1 MHRHALT
8 DEQWELL
15 EPLIPQTTAKTGRPA
30 KDRRLMLD
38 GILWVLATGAPWR
51 DLPERFGSCKTVH
64 RYFTRWRAVGIF
76 ERILNTLQIR
86 LDEKG
91 LIDWELW
98 CVDGASV
105 RASRAAGG
113 ADKKVSSDIP
123 TNPTTTHWADHAVDS
138 ARNSIWSLTAVEL
151 PLRSKSRPARCT
163 NQPAANRRWPGR

>member
-15 EPLIPQTTAKTGRPA
+15 LPLIPQSTAKTGRPA
-30 KDRRLMLD
+30 KDARLMLD

-64 RYFTRWRAVGIF
+64 RYFTRWRVDGLF
-76 ERILNTLQIR
+76 QRVLNTLQIK

-105 RASRAAGG
+105 RANRAAGG
-113 ADKKVSSDIP
+113 ADKKVSCVIP
-123 TNPTTTHWADHAVDS
+123 TNPKTTDLADLAADS

-151 PLRSKSRPARCT
+151 PLRSKLRPAKCMSRPAASR
-163 NQPAANRRWPGR
+163 